1 MTFKKAMLLT
11 GISFVLHH
19 QQLKAAEE
27 YSYREDLDDGCKTP
41 HQFRDTSYIH
51 RQGKRRMSKRK

>member
-11 GISFVLHH
+11 GISFVLRH

-41 HQFRDTSYIH
+41 HQFLSLIH
-51 RQGKRRMSKRK
+51 I